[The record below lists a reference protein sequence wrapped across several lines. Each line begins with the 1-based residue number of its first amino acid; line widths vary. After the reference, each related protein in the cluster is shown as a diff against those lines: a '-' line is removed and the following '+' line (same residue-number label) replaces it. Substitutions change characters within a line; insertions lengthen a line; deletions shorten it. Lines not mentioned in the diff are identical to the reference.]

1 MVLSAELLELAARAG
16 AALSARNEMVAVV
29 ESAAGG
35 LVSAALLSVAGAS
48 GFYAG
53 GVVMYTAST
62 RRLLVGVLPVP
73 EGVRGA
79 TEAFAVW
86 EADVAIAAMA
96 AQWGVGETGA
106 AGPTGNR
113 YGDPSGHAWAAV
125 RGPNKVV
132 STHITT
138 GSSDRVA
145 NMETF
150 AVRSLQLLNEA
161 LEP

>member
-1 MVLSAELLELAARAG
+1 MVLSVELLELAAQ
-16 AALSARNEMVAVV
+16 AATALTARNEMVAVV

-62 RRLLVGVLPVP
+62 RRLLVGVLAVP

-79 TEAFAVW
+79 TEEFAVW
-86 EADVAIAAMA
+86 EADVAVAAMA

-113 YGDPSGHAWAAV
+113 YGDPSGHAWVAV
-125 RGPNKVV
+125 RGPDKVV

-138 GSSDRVA
+138 GSTDRVA

-161 LEP
+161 LLP